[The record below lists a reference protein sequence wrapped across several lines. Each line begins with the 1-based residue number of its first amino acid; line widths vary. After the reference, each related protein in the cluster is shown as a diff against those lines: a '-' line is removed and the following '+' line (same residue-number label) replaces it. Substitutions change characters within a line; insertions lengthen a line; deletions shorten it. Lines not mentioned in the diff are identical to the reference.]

1 MTAESFTYLG
11 RAYEVR
17 EVDEDDHLWEWREA
31 GGDWHA
37 ARSYALACAM
47 CGGHARLMEGRAD
60 A

>member
-1 MTAESFTYLG
+1 MTTEAFTYLN

-17 EVDEDDHLWEWREA
+17 PVDEDDHGWQWREA
-31 GGDWHA
+31 GGVWQP
-37 ARSYALACAM
+37 ARDYAIACAM